1 MFMVTSF
8 KIAAQVA
15 NDSNVRQ
22 QVRNP
27 EQSVNNPDTR
37 NKKQLPTLVNSR
49 NVALAAFLLL
59 S

>member
-1 MFMVTSF
+1 MVTSF

-15 NDSNVRQ
+15 NNSNVSQ

-27 EQSVNNPDTR
+27 EQFVNDPNTR
-37 NKKQLPTLVNSR
+37 NKKQLPPLVNSR